1 MQDGVQTCAIALHMA
16 HGVSQSH
23 TKVLQVA
30 LLRVV
35 SLVAVALSLA
45 QQLYKRWVRARRLWD
60 RRLQGSLVCVVMV
73 VYFLGRGRRRNGH
86 ASWSLARLF

>member
-23 TKVLQVA
+23 TKVLQIA

-35 SLVAVALSLA
+35 SLVAATLSLS
-45 QQLYKRWVRARRLWD
+45 QQLYKRGVRARRMWD
-60 RRLQGSLVCVVMV
+60 RWLQTGLVLMVVI
-73 VYFLGRGRRRNGH
+73 VYFLRRGRGRDRHRGGC
-86 ASWSLARLF
+86 LMCLR